1 MDVGKNSGKMVS
13 EMTEVQKG
21 LEPAHIF
28 FKVLLRC
35 LDLFDKPEGLY

>member
-1 MDVGKNSGKMVS
+1 MRSQKKHTKSGIELLKMDVGKNSGKMVS

-28 FKVLLRC
+28 F
-35 LDLFDKPEGLY
+35 